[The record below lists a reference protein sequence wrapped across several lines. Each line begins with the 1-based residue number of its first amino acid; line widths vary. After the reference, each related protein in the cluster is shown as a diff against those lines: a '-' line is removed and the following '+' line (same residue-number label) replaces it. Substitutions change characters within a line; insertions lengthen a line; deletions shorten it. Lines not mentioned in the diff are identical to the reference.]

1 MFILDLEKSILLF
14 DFIGSWKCLKF
25 FSTLVQPLRSI
36 FNMQFTFIIV
46 CTPFR
51 TSHLSHAY
59 YFFESFLITL
69 SHGEKVRNNTV
80 MKISWIWIVT
90 IQIEL
95 NFIKKLFIVYWE
107 IKFQTLI
114 PRNPEPVKSAT
125 QFFFQPILNWFMF
138 CNTDLNK
145 FLKIEIFAFK
155 ISKRKQN
162 KYFVLRKKYYPSHL
176 IT

>member
-1 MFILDLEKSILLF
+1 
-14 DFIGSWKCLKF
+14 
-25 FSTLVQPLRSI
+25 
-36 FNMQFTFIIV
+36 
-46 CTPFR
+46 
-51 TSHLSHAY
+51 
-59 YFFESFLITL
+59 
-69 SHGEKVRNNTV
+69 

-107 IKFQTLI
+107 IKFQTPI

-125 QFFFQPILNWFMF
+125 QFFFQPILDWFMF

-145 FLKIEIFAFK
+145 FLKIGIFAFQ